1 MYLFAYLQISSEVFF
16 VPPSGLAAPNPSLST
31 GRSYKEKTSPIS
43 IESELSSKL
52 ARLFLC
58 DPEGILTLDLQN
70 RNLTLYTA
78 KLRGLNC
85 GAKVVSIFY
94 FCK

>member
-16 VPPSGLAAPNPSLST
+16 VTPSGLAALDPSLST
-31 GRSYKEKTSPIS
+31 GRSYKVKTSPIS
-43 IESELSSKL
+43 LESELSSKL

-78 KLRGLNC
+78 KLRDQNC

>member
-16 VPPSGLAAPNPSLST
+16 VTPSGLAAPNPSLST
-31 GRSYKEKTSPIS
+31 GRSYNAKDSPIS
-43 IESELSSKL
+43 FESKL
-52 ARLFLC
+52 SAKSLSLLRC